1 MDLFELPTSWVSVN
15 IRLGNTVQSL
25 QLLLIVSQ
33 GLVAPK
39 KDLSIFRNGPE
50 ILSTLDNAYVQI
62 HNEKTS
68 FICGLVNKQMG
79 NYEITC
85 SHYKTLSKKQSGIYE
100 VLGRELAEEGKDL
113 SPRASLVSV
122 FTSVG
127 LLQVSFNQKKSS
139 FFYKD
144 MLEYFNQTKSSF
156 KDMLE

>member
-1 MDLFELPTSWVSVN
+1 M
-15 IRLGNTVQSL
+15 QSL

-33 GLVAPK
+33 GLVAPE

-50 ILSTLDNAYVQI
+50 ILSTLDNTYIQI
-62 HNEKTS
+62 HNGKTF
-68 FICGLVNKQMG
+68 FICDIL
-79 NYEITC
+79 C

-127 LLQVSFNQKKSS
+127 LLEVSFNQRMSSSPKKIC
-139 FFYKD
+139 
-144 MLEYFNQTKSSF
+144 
-156 KDMLE
+156 